1 MGSLSIWH
9 WIILI
14 FVLVLIL
21 PLAFLPTII
30 AIRKN
35 HPYKIAIILINIFGG
50 LLYGIGWLV
59 ALVWCFILPKKVGSI
74 SGGVADELDLLHQLK
89 EKGALTQEE
98 FDTRKKRILG
108 S

>member
-1 MGSLSIWH
+1 MGYFSIWH
-9 WIILI
+9 WIIVLI
-14 FVLVLIL
+14 IL

-50 LLYGIGWLV
+50 FLYGLGWLV
-59 ALVWCFILPKKVGSI
+59 ALVWCFILPQNRDSVSV
-74 SGGVADELDLLHQLK
+74 GVADEIDRLHQLK

-98 FDTRKKRILG
+98 FEAKKKAILG
-108 S
+108 G